1 MSQIERIRSLLE
13 GKGLVPDVKE
23 NGTEL
28 VLMVSTG
35 AVSSRMVIA
44 EVKKVVGCSV
54 LLPIFTPEG
63 RRNEMAIAIC
73 KANWGLIGG
82 SFRMDTDGELRY
94 ECFLPVLDAE
104 PTERQLLWLI
114 HGAWTISSRYSMALM
129 EVAVSTVNPEEAINK
144 VEVAWQDESRELPV
158 V

>member
-1 MSQIERIRSLLE
+1 MSQIERIRVLLE
-13 GKGLVPDVKE
+13 DRKIVPELKE

-28 VLMVSTG
+28 VMMISTG
-35 AVSSRMVIA
+35 AVSSRMVISEHRTVLGA
-44 EVKKVVGCSV
+44 SI
-54 LLPIFTPEG
+54 LLPIFTPIG
-63 RRNEMAIAIC
+63 RRNEMAIAIL
-73 KANWGLIGG
+73 KANWALIGG

-94 ECFLPVLDAE
+94 ECFMPILDAE

-114 HGAWTISSRYSMALM
+114 HSAWTISSRYSMAFM

-144 VEVAWQDESRELPV
+144 VEASWQNESRELPV